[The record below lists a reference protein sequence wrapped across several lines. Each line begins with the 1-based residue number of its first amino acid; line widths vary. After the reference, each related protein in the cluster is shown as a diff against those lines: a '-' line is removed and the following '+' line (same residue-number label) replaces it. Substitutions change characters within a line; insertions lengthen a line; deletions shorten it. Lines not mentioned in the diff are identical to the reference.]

1 MREKYTSQTDYEF
14 QARNNGNATFDAEV
28 GWQEVNHEIE
38 KYIKEHP
45 EVVSSQTKVIRK
57 KH

>member
-1 MREKYTSQTDYEF
+1 
-14 QARNNGNATFDAEV
+14 V

-45 EVVSSQTKVIRK
+45 EAVIRQTKVIRK